1 MADLTSRVETYTN
14 AGGNGALFGA
24 NFNKHS
30 INQADVGNELI
41 ISVTKSGS
49 GNITD
54 AVLAAVRAQLTQAG
68 GSGVGGAVGDQNGP
82 DAFTIAAIGT
92 QDGSAFVSGT
102 TTVVFLR
109 AQGTGTPNLTTVSGA
124 TLAQVAEFTPA
135 Q

>member
-1 MADLTSRVETYTN
+1 MADVTSRVETVSN
-14 AGGNGALFGA
+14 AGATVATLGA

-30 INQADVGNELI
+30 INQADVGNEFI

-49 GNITD
+49 GNITND
-54 AVLAAVRAQLTQAG
+54 VLAAVRAQLTLAG
-68 GSGVGGAVGDQNGP
+68 GDKSGIDVGGP

-92 QDGSAFVSGT
+92 QDGSAFTSGT

-109 AQGTGTPNLTTVSGA
+109 VQGTGTPNLTTVSGA

-135 Q
+135 L